1 MRIKKTI
8 KKAGAVALA
17 VAMVI
22 GMIPAWSSQA
32 VAETTKKPYEA
43 ILEPDI
49 A

>member
-22 GMIPAWSSQA
+22 GMIPVFTGSCRNS
-32 VAETTKKPYEA
+32 
-43 ILEPDI
+43 
-49 A
+49 